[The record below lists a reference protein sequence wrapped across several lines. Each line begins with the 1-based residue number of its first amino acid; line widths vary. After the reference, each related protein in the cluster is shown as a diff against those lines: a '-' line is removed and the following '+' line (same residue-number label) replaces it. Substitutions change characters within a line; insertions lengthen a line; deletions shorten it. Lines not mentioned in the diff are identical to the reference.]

1 MISFFERGNLICSC
15 QLTQV
20 QEKEKKKGKK
30 NPLLNLI
37 LICYIWQ
44 TNKRRI
50 KQINKQKNPLYIQTM
65 PQNVCL
71 WRVCCSW
78 LQIQLRPYSLCL
90 TYGSHIAK
98 ARKIPILKIFINV
111 SIFARLVAKWFM
123 CDYCVS
129 IHRWSNSKSG
139 RGLLLILIKIL
150 LLLHWTDK
158 VPACDTQFSRRKA
171 YQGTIR

>member
-1 MISFFERGNLICSC
+1 MR
-15 QLTQV
+15 
-20 QEKEKKKGKK
+20 KKKSIAEL
-30 NPLLNLI
+30 NFDLLYL
-37 LICYIWQ
+37 
-44 TNKRRI
+44 T
-50 KQINKQKNPLYIQTM
+50 NKQKKIKTNKQASKK
-65 PQNVCL
+65 
-71 WRVCCSW
+71 RVCCSW

-139 RGLLLILIKIL
+139 RGLFLILIKIL